1 MIINHPLLGPRDS
14 EEFVYLGAADL
25 INRPNNWE
33 QDASAEDFYQYQY
46 IRENIAGDHRELWY
60 REQGDQSW
68 LVVTRNTLSHEI
80 INVEL
85 AQDVSRG
92 IGRGK

>member
-33 QDASAEDFYQYQY
+33 QDASAEDLGRLGHNRCNPFV
-46 IRENIAGDHRELWY
+46 
-60 REQGDQSW
+60 SCSFSF
-68 LVVTRNTLSHEI
+68 VV
-80 INVEL
+80 
-85 AQDVSRG
+85 
-92 IGRGK
+92 